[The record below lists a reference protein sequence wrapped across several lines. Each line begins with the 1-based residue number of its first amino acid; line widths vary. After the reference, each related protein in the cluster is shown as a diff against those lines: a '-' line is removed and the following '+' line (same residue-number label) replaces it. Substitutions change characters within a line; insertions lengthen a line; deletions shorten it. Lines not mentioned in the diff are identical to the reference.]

1 MKGFPKVI
9 KTKSDLV
16 NTFKMAKKGSLKKS
30 DWLEAVVKLENQN
43 WIMCPVI
50 NLSEDRKAVTI
61 MFCAEAAAGQ
71 RVKNGAVYPTI
82 QSVETVEVDKHTT
95 DTENAATEGQEA
107 VLAPGVFIRL
117 LYGFCQK
124 AVHGCRR
131 RHKCNKKCHCHIAQ
145 YLLSIPKY
153 FPALL
158 PLPKL
163 CSLPDSKRGLPIA

>member
-30 DWLEAVVKLENQN
+30 DWLEAVAKLENQN

-107 VLAPGVFIRL
+107 AREGTGSDQAAAGQQNATTHTTLNL
-117 LYGFCQK
+117 SK
-124 AVHGCRR
+124 AVNIGTTE
-131 RHKCNKKCHCHIAQ
+131 IG
-145 YLLSIPKY
+145 IPAAVTFYDRMGISREEVEEMKGELE
-153 FPALL
+153 A
-158 PLPKL
+158 
-163 CSLPDSKRGLPIA
+163 

>member
-30 DWLEAVVKLENQN
+30 DWLEAVAKLENQN

-50 NLSEDRKAVTI
+50 SLSEDRKTVTI

-82 QSVETVEVDKHTT
+82 QSVETVEVNKSTT
-95 DTENAATEGQEA
+95 DTENAAAEGQGAAREGTESGQA
-107 VLAPGVFIRL
+107 AAGQNTATHTVLNL
-117 LYGFCQK
+117 SK
-124 AVHGCRR
+124 AVNMGTTE
-131 RHKCNKKCHCHIAQ
+131 IG
-145 YLLSIPKY
+145 IPAAVSFY
-153 FPALL
+153 DRLGI
-158 PLPKL
+158 
-163 CSLPDSKRGLPIA
+163 SKEEVEEMKGELEA

>member
-30 DWLEAVVKLENQN
+30 DWLEAVAKLENQN

-50 NLSEDRKAVTI
+50 SLSEDRKAVTI

-82 QSVETVEVDKHTT
+82 QSIETVEVDKSTT

-107 VLAPGVFIRL
+107 AREGMESGQAAAGQNTATHTVLNL
-117 LYGFCQK
+117 SK
-124 AVHGCRR
+124 AVNMGTTE
-131 RHKCNKKCHCHIAQ
+131 IG
-145 YLLSIPKY
+145 IPAAVSFY
-153 FPALL
+153 DRLGI
-158 PLPKL
+158 
-163 CSLPDSKRGLPIA
+163 SKEEVEEMKGELEA

>member
-16 NTFKMAKKGSLKKS
+16 NTFKMAKKGSLKKA
-30 DWLEAVVKLENQN
+30 DWLEAVAKLENQN

-50 NLSEDRKAVTI
+50 SLSEDRKAVTI

-95 DTENAATEGQEA
+95 DGQEA
-107 VLAPGVFIRL
+107 AREGTESGQAAAGQNTVTHTILNL
-117 LYGFCQK
+117 SK
-124 AVHGCRR
+124 AVNIGTTE
-131 RHKCNKKCHCHIAQ
+131 IG
-145 YLLSIPKY
+145 IPAAVSFY
-153 FPALL
+153 DRLGI
-158 PLPKL
+158 
-163 CSLPDSKRGLPIA
+163 SKEEVEEMKGELEA